1 MCLTAGA
8 GGVATAE
15 VETKVGPG
23 VGHRGGAVPEP
34 HPLRRDRA
42 APHEVER
49 EHRGRAQQ
57 PCKQRWLE
65 FCWRRFQFA
74 SSAKKLTADSLKIY
88 TMYEP

>member
-15 VETKVGPG
+15 VEAKVGPG

-57 PCKQRWLE
+57 PCKQVVRILLE
-65 FCWRRFQFA
+65 KVPICKFC
-74 SSAKKLTADSLKIY
+74 KEIDS
-88 TMYEP
+88 